1 MLRSET
7 PEEEGAPYFWSDR
20 LSLIA
25 AGSLGVILILILTF
39 SLGSPGKLFTSRT
52 ETPPAALT
60 TSPTPSPTQ
69 SPSSTPNATPTI
81 TPLPSITAVSNS
93 TAEYVHFKP
102 SYGTLILSLHQ
113 RGKYQLFAY
122 QPFLD
127 NEAGELSGLPLTQIT
142 HGEWDNIHPAVS
154 PDGKQIA
161 FASNREG
168 RWDIYLLD
176 LVSGEITNFSN
187 SAGYTAYPTW
197 SPDGKWL
204 AYEAYREDN
213 LEIIIRGADG
223 ESDEIN
229 LSNNP
234 ADDFSPHWSPQGRKI
249 SYITTQKGKKV
260 LYIADLDRIDEE
272 KTFPLMMDDIDNL
285 HHTTWS
291 EQGRFLAWSSQ
302 TDQGHSQIYVWD
314 SKNPE
319 VNPKEC
325 GLGDWPLWGVGGELL
340 YTTIETPYETY
351 LTAYPGNNTVPQVML
366 PAVKLPG
373 RAQGLSWAENVSLAN
388 IDTSLFEPDSEDLWT
403 WTHGSP
409 EQVGNKDLDM
419 IILSGVQAP
428 SPKLNQLAV
437 DSFVALRKQVIIES
451 GWDFLGELTNAYQ
464 SLTTPPEAGIQKNW
478 LYTGRAMEINSLP
491 LMADWMI
498 VVREKYGAHTY
509 WRLFLRARSQDGSQ
523 GQPLK
528 EYPWDFYGQ
537 QTGSLQAYEA
547 GGHQR
552 NTIPSGY
559 WIDFTELAASYGWKR
574 FPALPNWRSAYP
586 ASHWKLFAFTQGL
599 TWEQAMLEI
608 YPPVILI
615 TPTPLGDTPPNP

>member
-1 MLRSET
+1 MLRSEIPEDEGT
-7 PEEEGAPYFWSDR
+7 PDFWSDR

-60 TSPTPSPTQ
+60 TSPPPSSTQ
-69 SPSSTPNATPTI
+69 RPSSTPSAAPTI
-81 TPLPSITAVSNS
+81 TPLPSITAVSNG
-93 TAEYVHFKP
+93 TPEYVHFKP
-102 SYGTLILSLHQ
+102 SYGTLILSLHH

-127 NEAGELSGLPLTQIT
+127 YEAGELTGLPLTQIT
-142 HGEWDNIHPAVS
+142 HGDWDNIHPAIS
-154 PDGKQIA
+154 PDGKRIA

-176 LVSGEITNFSN
+176 LDSGEITNFSN
-187 SAGYTAYPTW
+187 SVSYSAYPTW

-204 AYEAYREDN
+204 AFEAYRNGN
-213 LEIIIRGADG
+213 LEIMIRNADG
-223 ESDEIN
+223 EGDEIN
-229 LSNNP
+229 ISNNP
-234 ADDFSPHWSPQGRKI
+234 ADDFSPHWSPQGRKV
-249 SYITTQKGKKV
+249 SYITTRDGKKQI
-260 LYIADLDRIDEE
+260 YIADLDNINEE
-272 KTFPLMMDDIDNL
+272 KTFPLRMDDINNL
-285 HHTTWS
+285 GHPIWS
-291 EQGRFLAWSSQ
+291 DQGRFLAWSGE
-302 TDQGHSQIYVWD
+302 DHLGHNQVYVWD
-314 SKNPE
+314 SENPE
-319 VNPKEC
+319 VNPVEY
-325 GLGDWPLWGVGGELL
+325 GLGDWPLWDGGGNLL
-340 YTTIETPYETY
+340 YTTIELPEETF
-351 LTAYPGNNTVPQVML
+351 LTAYPGINTASQVML

-373 RAQGLSWAENVSLAN
+373 RIRGLSWAEDVTLAN
-388 IDTSLFEPDSEDLWT
+388 IDTSLFEPDPKDLWT
-403 WTHGSP
+403 WTQGSP
-409 EQVGNKDLDM
+409 EQVGNKDLDL
-419 IILSGVQAP
+419 IILNDVQAP

-437 DSFVALRKQVIIES
+437 DSFAALRKQVKIES

-478 LYTGRAMEINSLP
+478 LYTGRAIEINSLP

-528 EYPWDFYGQ
+528 EYPWDFDGQ

-552 NTIPSGY
+552 KTVPSGY

-586 ASHWKLFAFTQGL
+586 ASQWKLFAFTQGL

-608 YPPVILI
+608 YPPAVLI
-615 TPTPLGDTPPNP
+615 TPTSLVDTPPNP